1 MQLTCAGVLRSTS
14 VVEMR
19 RLELEEVIELRPQR
33 MFDDRGFFSEV
44 WREEWFANAGV
55 SHHFVQDNHSYSK
68 SRGVLRGM
76 HFQLPPAA
84 QAKIVR
90 VSRGAVFDV
99 VVDIRKDSR
108 TYSRWAGVRLSAEE
122 WNQLYI
128 PEGFAHGFL
137 TLENDTEV
145 QYKSSA
151 AFAPALERSIRFD
164 DPAVAIEWPIEAEQ
178 IAVSDKD
185 GAAPLLSDIN
195 TGF

>member
-1 MQLTCAGVLRSTS
+1 
-14 VVEMR
+14 MR
-19 RLELEEVIELRPQR
+19 RLELEEVIELRPTR

-44 WREEWFANAGV
+44 WREEWFASAGV

-68 SRGVLRGM
+68 SRCVLRGM

-99 VVDIRKDSR
+99 VVDIRRDSR
-108 TYSRWAGVRLSAEE
+108 TYGRWAGVRLSAEE
-122 WNQLYI
+122 WNQLFI

-164 DPAVAIEWPIEAEQ
+164 DPAVAIEWPIEADQ
-178 IAVSDKD
+178 ITVSEKD